1 MQLSE
6 IDRKII
12 ANVHSLPLN
21 EQQALLKYSQLLKN
35 KVKKK
40 QKIPENKTGFGV
52 KLKEFLEKY
61 ESDPVDI
68 DTSIFDSYR
77 KSVTERGFRW
87 ED

>member
-21 EQQALLKYSQLLKN
+21 EQHALLEYSKLLKN
-35 KVKKK
+35 RIKNNKKNL
-40 QKIPENKTGFGV
+40 ENKTSFGV
-52 KLKEFLEKY
+52 NLKAFLEKY
-61 ESDPVDI
+61 ESDPIDI